1 MDRSGVQQVV
11 TFSNSMTF
19 DCLITNPPFSINKE
33 LNRNSQYYYMQF
45 LNLYVKVVKN
55 TIWILPESWYYNNVI
70 FETSRQTL
78 YGKLVSLRLVR
89 VPEWQNIDAKY
100 VWIFKTGD
108 SSTVH
113 FKVPEY
119 ETTILQKVFW
129 NRILPKYKDIY
140 DWLQTPFQC
149 PVCGQKHNHLEK
161 RCNELYFDEYVLSSN
176 LFNIKTNTNLESVNV
191 LGGGIQVIT
200 NRGIKITSMD
210 RIPKH
215 ARKYVEKWKIVT
227 KYTTDENI
235 EFKLI
240 EPGKVVS
247 ESFLVVYTTETQDDA
262 FETIEYLNR
271 PFVKKIINSI
281 RYNRHITRTSFC
293 YVPKRQWDTL
303 IPIG

>member
-1 MDRSGVQQVV
+1 
-11 TFSNSMTF
+11 
-19 DCLITNPPFSINKE
+19 L
-33 LNRNSQYYYMQF
+33 
-45 LNLYVKVVKN
+45 VK
-55 TIWILPESWYYNNVI
+55 
-70 FETSRQTL
+70 
-78 YGKLVSLRLVR
+78 

-100 VWIFKTGD
+100 VWIIKTE
-108 SSTVH
+108 SNNSNTVR
-113 FKVPEY
+113 FQVPDY
-119 ETTILQKVFW
+119 ETTIPQDLFW

-191 LGGGIQVIT
+191 LGGDIQVIT
-200 NRGIKITSMD
+200 NRGVKITSID

-215 ARKYVEKWKIVT
+215 ARKYINKWKIVT

-247 ESFLVVYTTETQDDA
+247 ESFLVVYTTDTQDDA
-262 FETIEYLNR
+262 LETIEYLNR
-271 PFVKKIINSI
+271 PFVKKLINSI
-281 RYNRHITRTSFC
+281 RYNRHVTRTSFY
-293 YVPKRQWDTL
+293 YVPKKQWSILT
-303 IPIG
+303 

>member
-1 MDRSGVQQVV
+1 MQL
-11 TFSNSMTF
+11 
-19 DCLITNPPFSINKE
+19 DCIITNPPFSVNKE
-33 LNRNSQYYYMQF
+33 LDRNSQYYYMEF
-45 LNLYVKVVKN
+45 LASYIEVAKN
-55 TIWILPESWYYNNVI
+55 NVWLLPESWYYNNVVLDK
-70 FETSRQTL
+70 SRRLL
-78 YGKLVSLRLVR
+78 YGKLRSLMLVK
-89 VPEWQNIDAKY
+89 VPEWQKIDAKY
-100 VWIFKTGD
+100 AWIIKTENNN

-113 FKVPEY
+113 FKVLEY
-119 ETTILQKVFW
+119 ETTIPQEVFW

-191 LGGGIQVIT
+191 LGGDIQVIT
-200 NRGIKITSMD
+200 NRGVKITSID

>member
-1 MDRSGVQQVV
+1 MKL
-11 TFSNSMTF
+11 
-19 DCLITNPPFSINKE
+19 DCIITNPPFSVNKE
-33 LNRNSQYYYMQF
+33 LDRNSQYYYMEF
-45 LNLYVKVVKN
+45 LASYVEAAKN
-55 TIWILPESWYYNNVI
+55 TVWILPESWYYNNVVI
-70 FETSRQTL
+70 DRSRRLL
-78 YGKLVSLRLVR
+78 YGKLRALRLVK

-100 VWIFKTGD
+100 VWIIKTENNN
-108 SSTVH
+108 SNIVH
-113 FKVPEY
+113 FQVPDY
-119 ETTILQKVFW
+119 ETTITQDLFW